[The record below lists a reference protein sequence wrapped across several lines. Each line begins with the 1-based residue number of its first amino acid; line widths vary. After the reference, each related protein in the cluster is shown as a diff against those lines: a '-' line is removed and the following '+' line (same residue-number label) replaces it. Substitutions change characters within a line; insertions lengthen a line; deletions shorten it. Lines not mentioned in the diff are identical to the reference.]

1 MNMVQ
6 IEISRHD
13 WASMWCGC
21 RRTAEHIPHDFL
33 AALAGPPPEDAGAGW
48 ADSHAYVQ
56 SNLMQ
61 PAVATASIAMAA
73 LADGAPVEHRH
84 HLLAVLQV
92 LSTGE
97 QDDIADECLKVVQGG
112 TWILYEEIVSGRS
125 IVAAAYAYELLD
137 LLEDE
142 ADRLKSVQRAAR
154 ENLPT
159 YLR

>member
-13 WASMWCGC
+13 WASLWCGC
-21 RRTAEHIPHDFL
+21 HRTAEHVPHDFL
-33 AALAGPPPEDAGAGW
+33 QALAGPPPERAGAGW
-48 ADSHAYVQ
+48 ADNHAYIQ

-61 PAVATASIAMAA
+61 PAVATASITMAA

-84 HLLAVLQV
+84 HLLAILQD

-97 QDDIADECLKVVQGG
+97 QDDIDDACLKVVQGG

-125 IVAAAYAYELLD
+125 IEASACAYELLD
-137 LLEDE
+137 LIEDE

-154 ENLPT
+154 ENLPP